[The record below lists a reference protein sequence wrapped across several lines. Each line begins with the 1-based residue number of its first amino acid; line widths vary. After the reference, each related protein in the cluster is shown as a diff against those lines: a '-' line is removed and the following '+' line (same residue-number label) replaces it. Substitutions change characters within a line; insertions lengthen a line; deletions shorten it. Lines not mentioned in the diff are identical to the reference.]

1 MKKSTDNTVFVRW
14 LPPSSSITRFHLQ
27 DHFSQIGPI
36 RKCSVISGQG
46 KGYGFVKY
54 LSQED
59 AETAASTLN
68 NVSLE
73 VDEKRYKLT
82 VELATQ
88 EQVHPEE
95 SLEKKKR
102 TSRVIVRNVSFY
114 AKEGDVRKVLEQ
126 EYGPICELTLPR
138 GSDKL
143 HRGFC
148 FVTFS
153 RPQDAQ
159 KAVKPR
165 STPLLIKKRPVAID
179 FSISK
184 QQHQQEQ
191 KAPRRKQKDSS
202 NGDKDDSE
210 DDEINREEDEDDAD
224 NDEGESEENEE
235 EHVESE
241 SEENEDDDG
250 DKSESE
256 ENDDDEEEDDEKS
269 ESEESEKDE
278 GVKSE
283 SKAATD
289 HDDAVSEHR
298 CLFIRNLP
306 FDVTR
311 HDLFERFSKFGH
323 INSIYLVMDKGTN
336 TPKGTAFVSYRQSEA
351 ASRALEAARDSTTS
365 MHIHGRQL
373 FVDLAV
379 DKKTA
384 ATMVETKATGK
395 DRRNLYLKL
404 EGRVDGGEKQN
415 SAWEDLPKTDQ
426 LKRQRAF
433 AEKNTKLK
441 SPLFYINPKRLSI
454 RNLAKHVN
462 EASLKALCV
471 MAPRRGLE
479 RKIVSQEDQVAHW
492 KASGELTTRDIMMR
506 IEQVDSVIPAFDESN
521 VKQFI
526 PSVYIDRDFTTQKGE
541 KAPSRG
547 FGFVDFEHHVHALAC
562 LRELNNNPCYTADY
576 VAGGKHAVEQ
586 KKVRKRKRKDDVGEF
601 VSEDGRALIPR
612 LIVDFTVSQCFSLFV
627 FDLTF

>member
-36 RKCSVISGQG
+36 RKCSVISGNG

-54 LSQED
+54 LSQDD
-59 AETAASTLN
+59 AQTAASTLN
-68 NVSLE
+68 NVSLQ
-73 VDEKRYKLT
+73 VDEKRYKFT

-88 EQVHPEE
+88 EVVHPEE
-95 SLEKKKR
+95 SLEKRKR

-114 AKEGDVRKVLEQ
+114 AKEGDVRKVLEE

-138 GSDKL
+138 VSDKL

-153 RPQDAQ
+153 RPQDAH
-159 KAVKPR
+159 KAVQPR

-179 FSISK
+179 FSMSK

-191 KAPRRKQKDSS
+191 KTPRIKQKNSS
-202 NGDKDDSE
+202 NGDNDDSDDDGSRSEEE
-210 DDEINREEDEDDAD
+210 DDND
-224 NDEGESEENEE
+224 NEGESEENEE
-235 EHVESE
+235 EDDESR
-241 SEENEDDDG
+241 SEENDEDDDG

-256 ENDDDEEEDDEKS
+256 ENEEEEEEDDDDKS
-269 ESEESEKDE
+269 ESEATEKDE
-278 GVKSE
+278 GVKSK

-298 CLFIRNLP
+298 CLFLRNLP
-306 FDVTR
+306 FDITR
-311 HDLFERFSKFGH
+311 HNLFELFSKFGH
-323 INSIYLVMDKGTN
+323 IHSIYLVMDKDTN
-336 TPKGTAFVSYRQSEA
+336 TPKGTAFVSYQQSEA
-351 ASRALEAARDSTTS
+351 ASRALEAARDGTTR
-365 MHIHGRQL
+365 MHIHDRQL

-384 ATMVETKATGK
+384 TAMVDTKATGK

-404 EGRVDGGEKQN
+404 EGRVDGGDNQN
-415 SAWEDLPKTDQ
+415 SAWENLPKTDQ

-433 AEKNTKLK
+433 AEKNTKLR

-462 EASLKALCV
+462 EASLKTLCV
-471 MAPRRGLE
+471 LATSRGLE
-479 RKIVSQEDQVAHW
+479 SKIVSQEDQVAHW
-492 KASGELTTRDIMMR
+492 RASGELTTRDIRMR
-506 IEQVDSVIPAFDESN
+506 IEQGDSVIPAFDDGN
-521 VKQFI
+521 VKRFI

-562 LRELNNNPCYTADY
+562 LRELNNNPSYTADY
-576 VAGGKHAVEQ
+576 VAGGKRAVEQ
-586 KKVRKRKRKDDVGEF
+586 KKVPKRKRKDDVGEF
-601 VSEDGRALIPR
+601 VGEDGRALTPR
-612 LIVDFTVSQCFSLFV
+612 LIVDFTVSQCYGLFV
-627 FDLTF
+627 CN